1 MKGLFVKDFKL
12 LTSGGGNYFIPSN
25 NKAKPYQIKQVREL
39 IKKYK
44 LEV

>member
-12 LTSGGGNYFIPSN
+12 LTSGGNYFIPSN